1 MSASANILQE
11 TQVLAVRLPLVD
23 GVRRETLRRRIC
35 APGEHLYRNGQ
46 PFRAVMVVETGSFKV
61 CDLTEDGR
69 ERVTSFKLRGDCLG
83 VESIDLTRYACD
95 AIALEPSSCWEISYA
110 ALLQAAA
117 QSPGVQ
123 ADLNAALAREI
134 RSGASWMMALAT
146 LAADSRV
153 AAFLLDMG
161 HRCGGAGCVTAHFAL
176 RMSRMDMASFLGL
189 KHETISRSLAHL
201 AERRYI
207 RVCRRNVDVLDP
219 RGLAQCASMSV
230 S

>member
-1 MSASANILQE
+1 MNASAINLQE
-11 TQVLAVRLPLVD
+11 KQVPAARLPLVE
-23 GVRRETLRRRIC
+23 GMRHEEMRRRVC

-69 ERVTSFKLRGDCLG
+69 ERVTAFKLRGDCLG
-83 VESIDLTRYACD
+83 VESIDLARYACD
-95 AIALEPSSCWEISYA
+95 AVALEPSSCWEISYA
-110 ALLQAAA
+110 ALLRAAA
-117 QSPGVQ
+117 QTPGVQ

-134 RSGASWMMALAT
+134 RNGASWMMALAT

-153 AAFLLDMG
+153 AAFLLDMW
-161 HRCGGAGCVTAHFAL
+161 HRCGSAGCVTAHFAL

-201 AERRYI
+201 VERRYI
-207 RVCRRNVDVLDP
+207 RVCRRDVDVLDP
-219 RGLAQCASMSV
+219 GGLTQCASMSV